1 MKGPSVLVFYSKN
14 ISTFCLSS
22 LMSSSSIIFFASRR
36 VNSDLPVILEDK
48 ELAEIFSSL
57 AIRTCVYPA
66 VFIAS
71 FNFSELI
78 TAHPFSAAAVRRFL
92 LLIFQKDTLIHIS
105 ETHVL

>member
-1 MKGPSVLVFYSKN
+1 
-14 ISTFCLSS
+14 
-22 LMSSSSIIFFASRR
+22 MSSSSIIFFASRR

-78 TAHPFSAAAVRRFL
+78 TAHPFSAAAVRRFGL
-92 LLIFQKDTLIHIS
+92 RFQKDSQLNIPGIIHS
-105 ETHVL
+105 VSFSLH